1 MRARWLRRSS
11 RMAVTGF
18 AVGLALGAGMLIGSW
33 MGAPR
38 DVMRQDT
45 IPLHAIATHGSD
57 EMAIATGPIS
67 DNMEG
72 LITLDYLTGEMRL
85 YCLSEKVGKFIL
97 ASKYNVL
104 VDLKVERGKK
114 VNLLLAT
121 GGSQYIKG
129 GAALQPAM
137 STIYVCDANSGRF
150 CAYGVQYNA
159 TAYKSAAPSEARIVL
174 LDAGTAR
181 DIDLGE

>member
-1 MRARWLRRSS
+1 
-11 RMAVTGF
+11 
-18 AVGLALGAGMLIGSW
+18 
-33 MGAPR
+33 
-38 DVMRQDT
+38 DT